1 MGMYSATFKHLMAG
15 YLSPVNRWKVALSQ
29 IGKSGKDRKMQFFNS
44 LNDED
49 QKEILASV
57 ADNLLDAFINN
68 HADDGEEALEEEIFL
83 MCSIKGY
90 EDLFEEYQKA
100 REASNEI

>member
-1 MGMYSATFKHLMAG
+1 
-15 YLSPVNRWKVALSQ
+15 
-29 IGKSGKDRKMQFFNS
+29 MQFFNS

-49 QKEILASV
+49 QKEILGSV

-68 HADDGEEALEEEIFL
+68 HADEGEEALEEEIFL

-90 EDLFEEYQKA
+90 EDLFEEYKKA

>member
-1 MGMYSATFKHLMAG
+1 MK
-15 YLSPVNRWKVALSQ
+15 
-29 IGKSGKDRKMQFFNS
+29 FFNS
-44 LNDED
+44 LSEED

-57 ADNLLDAFINN
+57 ADNLLDAFMNN
-68 HADDGEEALEEEIFL
+68 HADNGEEALEEEIFL

-100 REASNEI
+100 REASDEI

>member
-1 MGMYSATFKHLMAG
+1 
-15 YLSPVNRWKVALSQ
+15 
-29 IGKSGKDRKMQFFNS
+29 MQFFNS

-68 HADDGEEALEEEIFL
+68 HADDGEVALEEEIFL